1 MQTIFQCYFLPLPPP
16 PINIV
21 LALTP
26 CHLCDNIGHELVL
39 HMVFIKVNLIVT
51 LRCSLN
57 RLRLTYY
64 GGKQFRAE
72 LLA

>member
-1 MQTIFQCYFLPLPPP
+1 MQTIFQCYFLPPP

-21 LALTP
+21 LVLTP
-26 CHLCDNIGHELVL
+26 CHLYDNMGHELVL
-39 HMVFIKVNLIVT
+39 HMVFIKLNLIVT

-57 RLRLTYY
+57 RLRQIYY